1 MSAFWKRSATPREV
15 ATIGNPVLRQV
26 AREIP
31 ADLIGSEELETLIA
45 DMIATMRK
53 EGGIGIAA
61 PQISVSVRAAVIE
74 VERDST
80 RYPDSPVFDLEV
92 LLNPRVTI
100 TDESEQSYWEGCLSI
115 PDLRGLVTRPRAV
128 RIDYTNC
135 EGRAKS
141 IEVED
146 FLATVFQHEL
156 DHLDGVLFIDR
167 VRDTTKLATIE
178 DYRRYWLEEA
188 PGEERSEDETGDVSS

>member
-26 AREIP
+26 ATEIP
-31 ADLIGSEELETLIA
+31 PDLIASEELENLIA

-61 PQISVSVRAAVIE
+61 PQIGVSVRAAVIE

-100 TDESEQSYWEGCLSI
+100 VDENEQSYWEGCLSI

-128 RIDYTNC
+128 RVDYTDC

-141 IEVED
+141 IEVAN

-188 PGEERSEDETGDVSS
+188 PGEELPQDETGDVSS